1 METAYGGSIEV
12 AVLRNGR
19 EIERIDRPLH
29 NTPHGQ
35 FVRYRRRLW
44 PVNDSAI
51 ELTGRTLE
59 DMLAQPA
66 PATPSSPA
74 AAVSHDDDSVQQE
87 VIQAPSDSRL
97 LVDAGPGTGKTFAA
111 CNRVT
116 HLIRQGVPPSR
127 IWIISFT
134 RTAVHEIR
142 NRLMAAL
149 IDPSDAIAVRIAT
162 LDSHAWA
169 LQSGFSGDAVLT
181 GTFNDNIEQTIA
193 RIRTGEEL
201 QDYLMERV
209 SHLIVDEAQDIV
221 GIRAELVSTMIDA
234 LAPTC
239 GVTVFADR
247 AQAIYGFTEEKE
259 VYSAE
264 TGKGLLAYLQDQG
277 FQPAALSKVH
287 RTSDPDLLK
296 IFTDVRRQVL
306 DESRPAAERRPVI
319 SQEIRRLASRDIGAA
334 ADVSLAGLG
343 PDALVLLRRR
353 CDVLMISNMAQE
365 VPHRLRMSGLP
376 SRIQPW
382 IGELLWDFSERRLT
396 RTEFYERWQ
405 RQVRSPTGSEAGAAA
420 WNLLLESAGESDRV
434 VDIHRLRAVLARAK
448 PPSLFTSPE
457 YGDAG
462 PIIGTIHASKGR
474 EAGEVHLYLPP
485 DDGDDDDEECDLAEE
500 IRVMFVGATR
510 AKSVLYVGHSSSRG
524 AGNIDGRV
532 WRTAKDNGLQF
543 EVGRAGDLDATGLVG
558 RSGFATADDALTA
571 QRQLI
576 ETPVM
581 RKLFA
586 HSVKE
591 LDWKMAVRT
600 EGEKRICVL
609 AKAVNEDLYQVA
621 RILNRSAAPSYLP
634 FIRSLGLRTVVVA
647 PDDPV
652 LERLHDPWRGSGIML
667 APMLV
672 GFGKT
677 KFSGASK

>member
-1 METAYGGSIEV
+1 MENTYGGSIEV

-19 EIERIDRPLH
+19 EVERIDRPLH
-29 NTPHGQ
+29 NTPYGS

-59 DMLAQPA
+59 DMLAEPA
-66 PATPSSPA
+66 PAPPSPS
-74 AAVSHDDDSVQQE
+74 AAVSDDDDTIQQE
-87 VIQAPSDSRL
+87 VIEAPPESRL

-116 HLIRQGVPPSR
+116 HLIRTGIAPSR

-149 IDPSDAIAVRIAT
+149 PDPSDAIAVRIAT
-162 LDSHAWA
+162 LDSHAWS
-169 LQSGFSGDAVLT
+169 LQSGFSSDAILT

-193 RIRTGEEL
+193 RVRGSEEL

-221 GIRAELVSTMIDA
+221 GIRAELVSTMINA
-234 LAPTC
+234 LSPAC

-247 AQAIYGFTEEKE
+247 AQAIYGFTEEKQAS
-259 VYSAE
+259 SAE
-264 TGKGLLAYLQDQG
+264 AGKGLLNYLQDYD
-277 FQPAALSKVH
+277 FPLAALSKVH
-287 RTSDPDLLK
+287 RTSDPGLLK

-319 SQEIRRLASRDIGAA
+319 SQEIRRLAARDIGAA

-382 IGELLWDFSERRLT
+382 IGELLWNFSERRIT
-396 RTEFYERWQ
+396 RAEFDERWH
-405 RQVRSPTGSEAGAAA
+405 RQVHSQVGSEAGASA
-420 WNLLLESAGESDRV
+420 WNLLLETAGESERV
-434 VDIHRLRAVLARAK
+434 VDIHRLRTVLARAN

-485 DDGDDDDEECDLAEE
+485 DDGNDDEEECDLAEE

-510 AKSVLYVGHSSSRG
+510 ARNVLYVGHSSSRG
-524 AGNIDGRV
+524 AGNVDGRV

-543 EVGRAGDLDATGLVG
+543 EVGRAGDLDATGLAG
-558 RSGFATADDALTA
+558 RSAFATADDALAA
-571 QRQLI
+571 QRHLM

-600 EGEKRICVL
+600 EGGKRICVL
-609 AKAVNEDLYQVA
+609 AKTVNEELYQVA
-621 RILNRSAAPSYLP
+621 RTLNKSASPSYLP

-652 LERLHDPWRGSGIML
+652 LERLHDPWRASGIML

-677 KFSGASK
+677 QFKGAGK